1 MWIIRLSIFINFQA
15 RSGWGFKK
23 SRSAPDAAQTN
34 LGKNLIKIGYI
45 IFLYQMENST
55 NFGSGENFP
64 AAMKMPASRQII
76 WSYEGL

>member
-1 MWIIRLSIFINFQA
+1 MGEVL
-15 RSGWGFKK
+15 KK

-64 AAMKMPASRQII
+64 AAMKMSASRQMI

>member
-1 MWIIRLSIFINFQA
+1 MGEVL
-15 RSGWGFKK
+15 KK

-55 NFGSGENFP
+55 NFENENVSKP
-64 AAMKMPASRQII
+64 SDNMI
-76 WSYEGL
+76 L

>member
-15 RSGWGFKK
+15 RSGWGSEKI
-23 SRSAPDAAQTN
+23 SECTWRGTN
-34 LGKNLIKIGYI
+34 QPREKPYKIGYI
-45 IFLYQMENST
+45 IFLYQTENST

-64 AAMKMPASRQII
+64 AAMKMSASRQII